1 MCCGEIIFG
10 GCFKMKKKLLS
21 ILLVLVLC
29 IGMIPNTVSAASA
42 VNVSSSSK
50 TYYYT
55 LKNVGT
61 GKYLNVSCNSS
72 ANNTNINVW
81 AKDGTSGENFAF
93 YTDSKNNAY
102 VIVPECST
110 SRAVN
115 IYGSSAGAN
124 KNVCTWTKT
133 GDSTQGWVLKSVSGG
148 YVIQSANNKNYVLT
162 ATGSSNGSNVNI
174 QKYSSSN
181 KNQVWTLTQTKTVTA
196 KTTTSGSSSSSS
208 KSKTLITDT
217 NLKLIQTTGLQ
228 PNAYACGCVALAY
241 CRDIIDKSQH
251 YYTEYEYGAGSNCA
265 WWYAAG
271 YTPCTSSS
279 EQTVYKA
286 IYDQINA
293 GKPVVV
299 YVTGG
304 RSTGSHYIAIVGYT
318 GVTNVNNL
326 SASNFLV
333 VDSVDGDTTPY
344 SGTPKVENLGTID
357 YSLKK
362 SGGVYYY
369 YKYTGK

>member
-1 MCCGEIIFG
+1 
-10 GCFKMKKKLLS
+10 MKKKLLS

-29 IGMIPNTVSAASA
+29 IGMIPSTVSAASA

-133 GDSTQGWVLKSVSGG
+133 GDSTQGWVLKAVSGG
-148 YVIQSANNKNYVLT
+148 YIIQSANNKNYVLT

-181 KNQVWTLTQTKTVTA
+181 KNQIWTLTQAKTVTA
-196 KTTTSGSSSSSS
+196 KTTTTGSSTITDKIKDKMTTTYSSALSSFQQSPSGKGRSNFTDYCGACVGYQLKALGVNTTIIAPNGCDAYDTYKSTTTTKGGYKVTAYSESS
-208 KSKTLITDT
+208 KSMSELLNSLNGKVSCLNNQYLMLGFQVGYNGVVEGHTL
-217 NLKLIQTTGLQ
+217 LI
-228 PNAYACGCVALAY
+228 YAVQNGYV
-241 CRDIIDKSQH
+241 
-251 YYTEYEYGAGSNCA
+251 YYTESFGSSPSYNSKTISSFCSS
-265 WWYAAG
+265 YSG
-271 YTPCTSSS
+271 YTY
-279 EQTVYKA
+279 EGA
-286 IYDQINA
+286 ILFS
-293 GKPVVV
+293 K
-299 YVTGG
+299 
-304 RSTGSHYIAIVGYT
+304 
-318 GVTNVNNL
+318 
-326 SASNFLV
+326 
-333 VDSVDGDTTPY
+333 
-344 SGTPKVENLGTID
+344 
-357 YSLKK
+357 
-362 SGGVYYY
+362 
-369 YKYTGK
+369 